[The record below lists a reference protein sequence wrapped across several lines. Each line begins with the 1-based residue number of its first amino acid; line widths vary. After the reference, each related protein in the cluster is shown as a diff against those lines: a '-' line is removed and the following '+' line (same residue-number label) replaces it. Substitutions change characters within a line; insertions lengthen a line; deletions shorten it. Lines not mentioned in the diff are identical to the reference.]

1 MPASGSTITK
11 TCGSTSAENSRKT
24 RALWPLATTVSI
36 SRTAWVSQTTP
47 VKIST
52 KKPKAADQLAQDVAV
67 QSGHR
72 SCLSFAVSRRR
83 LAKARESR

>member
-1 MPASGSTITK
+1 MTK
-11 TCGSTSAENSRKT
+11 TWGRTSAENSRKT

-52 KKPKAADQLAQDVAV
+52 KKAKAAI
-67 QSGHR
+67 
-72 SCLSFAVSRRR
+72 SCRRM
-83 LAKARESR
+83 